1 MSENNRKVMFI
12 ESIKLFFTNY
22 VDFKGRSSRSAY
34 WWWVVWCIILTL
46 LIEYVSYE
54 AGVLWSLAT
63 TIPSF
68 SLGCRRLHDI
78 GKSGWWQL
86 IAFTVIGLIPLLW
99 WSIKKGTEGENKYG
113 ADVEAGKV
121 L

>member
-1 MSENNRKVMFI
+1 MDKNNRKVTFL
-12 ESIKLFFTNY
+12 ESIKLFFVNY

-34 WWWVVWCIILTL
+34 WWWCLAYAILTVS
-46 LIEYVSYE
+46 IEYISYE
-54 AGVLWSLAT
+54 VGVLWSLAIF
-63 TIPSF
+63 IPSF

-113 ADVEAGKV
+113 LDIEAGK
-121 L
+121 

>member
-1 MSENNRKVMFI
+1 MSENRKVTFL

-34 WWWVVWCIILTL
+34 WWWVLWCFVLTTL
-46 LIEYVSYE
+46 VEFISYE
-54 AGVLWSLAT
+54 AGVIWSLAT
-63 TIPSF
+63 LIPSI

-86 IAFTVIGLIPLLW
+86 IAFTIIGIIPLLW
-99 WSIKKGTEGENKYG
+99 WSIVKGTEGENKYG
-113 ADVEAGKV
+113 PDVEAGKV
-121 L
+121 S